1 MKIKSSILSL
11 LLFFTL
17 VPVAIF
23 GTFSIYETNQKIEDM
38 ADRNLK
44 AVSTNQIMNILDF
57 CDDRKSE
64 MEMVANYTMTQN
76 AILSS
81 LGEMNSVVDRGYM
94 DNLLREQKRFGTFVA
109 SISIMDKNFHVVASS
124 ETYEISEISK
134 LKYIDERFHDGNF
147 SIGNAY
153 ERETDDGLKK
163 VVPAYI
169 GVFQGEQLIGYIA
182 EELDTSYFDEL
193 RLNMDSLAEGTF
205 YLLDGN
211 GTIITAGDTKQKESI
226 HHFVTSSSQR
236 NEFQEKWN
244 AIDHDANPVGE
255 IYYRY
260 QGNDYITFYSNVENT
275 DWGIRVTENLSAQ
288 KETAKSYRVLIILTV
303 GFLAA
308 GILVAQSFIT
318 KKLLSPIEKI
328 MQTFADIKQT
338 QDYSLRIPV
347 STKDEMGQLG
357 NGINELLSYI
367 EAEDIQEKA
376 RQRHLKELAEC
387 DPLTG
392 IKNKKAIEQKILS
405 MTQQAAENGE
415 QITVGFLDI
424 DDFRNYNTNYGHQM
438 GDAVIQ
444 FVAKIL
450 QRDLRGQVGRNGG
463 DEFVFCYI
471 GAMEKEDIENV
482 AKTMLEQLNTEYTN
496 EKTKEQM
503 PVPCSIGIVTVKENT
518 LDFVEIIKQADM
530 AMYRAKEAGK
540 NTYYIME
547 L

>member
-450 QRDLRGQVGRNGG
+450 QRDLRGQVGRNGR

>member
-23 GTFSIYETNQKIEDM
+23 GTFSIYETNLKIEDM
-38 ADRNLK
+38 ANRNLK
-44 AVSTNQIMNILDF
+44 AVSTNQIMNISKF

-81 LGEMNSVVDRGYM
+81 LGETGAAVDRGYM

-169 GVFQGEQLIGYIA
+169 GVFDGERLIGYIA

-211 GTIITAGDTKQKESI
+211 GAIITAGDTKQKESI
-226 HHFVTSSSQR
+226 HHLVTSSSQR
-236 NEFQEKWN
+236 NEFQEKWD

-255 IYYRY
+255 IQYRY
-260 QGNDYITFYSNVENT
+260 NGMDYITFYSNVENT
-275 DWGIRVTENLSAQ
+275 DWGVRITENLSAK
-288 KETAKSYRVLIILTV
+288 KETAKSYRVLIFLTV
-303 GFLAA
+303 VFLAA
-308 GILVAQSFIT
+308 GILVVQSLIT

-367 EAEDIQEKA
+367 EAEDMQEKA

-392 IKNKKAIEQKILS
+392 IKNKKAIEQQILS
-405 MTQQAAENGE
+405 MTQQAAENSE

-424 DDFRNYNTNYGHQM
+424 DDFRDYNTNYGHQM

-471 GAMEKEDIENV
+471 GAMEKEDIENI
-482 AKTMLEQLNTEYTN
+482 AKQMLTQLNTEYKN

>member
-1 MKIKSSILSL
+1 M
-11 LLFFTL
+11 
-17 VPVAIF
+17 
-23 GTFSIYETNQKIEDM
+23 
-38 ADRNLK
+38 
-44 AVSTNQIMNILDF
+44 
-57 CDDRKSE
+57 
-64 MEMVANYTMTQN
+64 
-76 AILSS
+76 
-81 LGEMNSVVDRGYM
+81 
-94 DNLLREQKRFGTFVA
+94 
-109 SISIMDKNFHVVASS
+109 
-124 ETYEISEISK
+124 
-134 LKYIDERFHDGNF
+134 
-147 SIGNAY
+147 
-153 ERETDDGLKK
+153 
-163 VVPAYI
+163 
-169 GVFQGEQLIGYIA
+169 
-182 EELDTSYFDEL
+182 
-193 RLNMDSLAEGTF
+193 
-205 YLLDGN
+205 
-211 GTIITAGDTKQKESI
+211 
-226 HHFVTSSSQR
+226 TSSSQR
-236 NEFQEKWN
+236 NEFQEKWD

-255 IYYRY
+255 IQYRY
-260 QGNDYITFYSNVENT
+260 NGMDYITFYSNVENT
-275 DWGIRVTENLSAQ
+275 DWGVRITENLSAK
-288 KETAKSYRVLIILTV
+288 KETAKSYRVLIFLTV
-303 GFLAA
+303 VFLAA
-308 GILVAQSFIT
+308 GILVVQSLIT

-367 EAEDIQEKA
+367 EAEDMQEKA

-392 IKNKKAIEQKILS
+392 IKNKKAIEQQILS
-405 MTQQAAENGE
+405 MTQQAAENSE

-424 DDFRNYNTNYGHQM
+424 DDFRDYNTNYGHQM

-471 GAMEKEDIENV
+471 GAMEKEDIENI
-482 AKTMLEQLNTEYTN
+482 AKQMLTQLNTEYKN